1 MAKVEVVGNQITLT
15 QIMVAATSALTRNC
29 ALPHVLLAGAAGCG
43 KTTTANWIAQQ
54 IGVKFI
60 MLSADSLRTFKDV
73 KSLAQQLDYAGYLA
87 EGEKVGQTKPAIVF
101 LDEIHNLPLKGQE
114 YLGIAMEQWVLPVQV
129 KGGEEILQW
138 LPEFTLVGA
147 TTNDG
152 KLSKPFRDRFKL
164 RFVYTTYSFSEAQEI
179 VRYHARRL
187 KVEISPEAV
196 DEVAKRG
203 RGVPRIL
210 VGYLERVRDYAVAH
224 GRNLVTKDDALTM
237 FQMMNVN
244 DDGLTSADIALLI
257 ALFKTNAPVGLENLS
272 IMLNESPG
280 TISGTLEPFLI
291 QKGLIVRGGRGRI
304 ITNEGIDYLADREYI
319 DNMYAMKV
327 RMERM

>member
-1 MAKVEVVGNQITLT
+1 MPKVEVIGNEITKAQIA
-15 QIMVAATSALTRNC
+15 VAATSAMMRNC

-43 KTTTANWIAQQ
+43 KTTTAHWTSQLMTA
-54 IGVKFI
+54 KLI
-60 MLSADSLRTFKDV
+60 MLSADNLRTFKDV
-73 KSLAQQLDYAGYLA
+73 KAIAQQLDYTGYNSD
-87 EGEKVGQTKPAIVF
+87 GEKIGRTSPALVF

-114 YLGIAMEQWVLPVQV
+114 YLGIAMEQFVLPVQL
-129 KGGEEILQW
+129 KGEEFTQW

-164 RFVYTTYSFSEAQEI
+164 RFVYTTYSIDEARQI
-179 VRYHARRL
+179 VRYHAKRL
-187 KVEISPEAV
+187 KLNIDEEAV
-196 DEVAKRG
+196 EEIAKRG

-210 VGYLERVRDYAVAH
+210 VSYLERVRDFSVANK
-224 GRNLVTKDDALTM
+224 RNVLTKSDALTTFEWM
-237 FQMMNVN
+237 HVN
-244 DDGLTSADIALLI
+244 DDGLTSADISLLT

-304 ITNEGIDYLADREYI
+304 ITNEGIDYLADRGYI
-319 DNMYAMKV
+319 DNMAAMKV

>member
-1 MAKVEVVGNQITLT
+1 MPKVKVVGNEITKAQLV
-15 QIMVAATSALTRNC
+15 IAATSAKIRNC

-43 KTTTANWIAQQ
+43 KTTTAHWISQLTSA
-54 IGVKFI
+54 KLI
-60 MLSADSLRTFKDV
+60 MISSDSLRTFKDV
-73 KSLAQQLDYAGYLA
+73 KAIAQQLVYSGYDA
-87 EGEKVGQTKPAIVF
+87 DGKKIGDTCPAFVF

-114 YLGIAMEQWVLPVQV
+114 YLGIAMEQYVLPVQLQ
-129 KGGEEILQW
+129 GEEFVQW
-138 LPEFTLVGA
+138 LPEFTIVGA

-164 RFVYTTYSFSEAQEI
+164 RFVYTTYSIEEAKEI
-179 VRYHARRL
+179 VRYHAKRL
-187 KVEISPEAV
+187 ELSISDEAV
-196 DEVAKRG
+196 DEIAKRG

-210 VGYLERVRDYAVAH
+210 VSYLERVRDFSVANKK
-224 GRNLVTKDDALTM
+224 GELSKTDALTT
-237 FQMMNVN
+237 FQWMSVN
-244 DDGLTSADIALLI
+244 DDGLTAADIKLLI

-319 DNMYAMKV
+319 DNMAAMKV

>member
-1 MAKVEVVGNQITLT
+1 MAKVKVVGNEITKAQLV
-15 QIMVAATSALTRNC
+15 IAVTSARIRNC
-29 ALPHVLLAGAAGCG
+29 ALPHTLLAGAAGCG
-43 KTTTANWIAQQ
+43 KTTTAHWISQLTEA
-54 IGVKFI
+54 KLI

-73 KSLAQQLDYAGYLA
+73 KAIAQQLDYSGYNA
-87 EGEKVGQTKPAIVF
+87 DGDKTGNTSPAIVF

-114 YLGIAMEQWVLPVQV
+114 YLGIAMEQYVLPVQLQGV
-129 KGGEEILQW
+129 EFTQW
-138 LPEFTLVGA
+138 LPEFTIVGA

-164 RFVYTTYSFSEAQEI
+164 RFVYTTYSIEEAKEI
-179 VRYHARRL
+179 VRYHAGRL
-187 KVEISPEAV
+187 ELDISDDAV
-196 DEVAKRG
+196 DEIAKRG

-210 VGYLERVRDYAVAH
+210 VSYLERVRDYSVA
-224 GRNLVTKDDALTM
+224 NNKPSISKVDAITT
-237 FQMMNVN
+237 FQWMKVN
-244 DDGLTSADIALLI
+244 DDGLTAADIALLI

-291 QKGLIVRGGRGRI
+291 QKGLIVRGGRGRL

-319 DNMYAMKV
+319 DNMAAMKV

>member
-1 MAKVEVVGNQITLT
+1 MSKVVVVGNQITLT
-15 QIMVAATSALTRNC
+15 QITVAAASAIKRNC

-43 KTTTANWIAQQ
+43 KTTTANWIAQLLAA
-54 IGVKFI
+54 KLI
-60 MLSADSLRTFKDV
+60 MLSAESLKNFKDV
-73 KSLAQQLDYAGYLA
+73 KNMAQQLDYTGYDADGSKAG
-87 EGEKVGQTKPAIVF
+87 KTRPAIVF

-114 YLGIAMEQWVLPVQV
+114 YLGIAMEEFILPVQLQ
-129 KGGEEILQW
+129 GEEFMQW

-164 RFVYTTYSFSEAQEI
+164 RFVYTTYSLEEARQI
-179 VRYHARRL
+179 VEYHAGRL
-187 KVEISPEAV
+187 NVNINKEAV
-196 DEVAKRG
+196 EEIAKRG

-210 VGYLERVRDYAVAH
+210 VSYLERVRDFTIAS
-224 GRNLVTKDDALTM
+224 GRSEVTKEDALVTFK
-237 FQMMNVN
+237 MMNVN
-244 DDGLTSADIALLI
+244 DDGLTGADVALLI

-280 TISGTLEPFLI
+280 TIKSTLEPFLI

-319 DNMYAMKV
+319 DNMAAMKV